1 MQRENFTNHNI
12 PHKTHTTMKEIINII
27 EHEMGTCKKHHTAAD
42 YNFQLTLMAI
52 ATILVSLMEWLY

>member
-1 MQRENFTNHNI
+1 
-12 PHKTHTTMKEIINII
+12 MKEIINII